1 VKHETYKN
9 INKMKTSKA
18 VIQLSMI
25 IAILSLIA
33 AGLGVFWQ
41 GQGEPIPF
49 TTMRGETV
57 LLYGHGLYRF
67 DTVSTATQGIA
78 QDAVTLVLG
87 IPLLITGIILTR
99 TGSLRGQLLL
109 TGTLGYF
116 LYTYT
121 SYVFLVA
128 YNQLFLLYVVLF
140 SLLIFAF
147 ILAMK
152 ELNPNVIT
160 SQFSD
165 KFPRRGVAIFMM
177 ILAGFLAMA
186 WLGRIVPAM
195 IAGTPPFGLES
206 YTTLV
211 IQGLDLGII
220 VPVSALT
227 AVLLWRSRPWG
238 YTLASVVLIKGL
250 TMGAA
255 LIGMIVSQVLAGHEI
270 NMVEIIMFSGIA
282 IAALVFTLL
291 MFRSVQETK

>member
-1 VKHETYKN
+1 
-9 INKMKTSKA
+9 MKTNKA
-18 VIQLSMI
+18 VIQLSII
-25 IAILSLIA
+25 IAVLSLIA
-33 AGLGVFWQ
+33 AGSGVFWQ

-57 LLYGHGLYRF
+57 SLYGRGLYQF

-78 QDAVTLVLG
+78 QDAVTLILG
-87 IPLLITGIILTR
+87 IPLLITGIVLAR
-99 TGSLRGQLLL
+99 KGSLRGQLLL

-128 YNQLFLLYVVLF
+128 FNQLFLLYVVLF
-140 SLLIFAF
+140 SLLLFAF

-152 ELNPNVIT
+152 ELNPDVII
-160 SQFSD
+160 SHFSD
-165 KFPRRGVAIFMM
+165 KFPRRGVATFMI
-177 ILAGFLAMA
+177 ILAGFLTMA
-186 WLGRIVPAM
+186 WLSRIVPAT

-227 AVLLWRSRPWG
+227 AVLLWRSQPWG

-255 LIGMIVSQVLAGHEI
+255 LIAMIVGQVLGGHEI
-270 NMVEIIMFSGIA
+270 SLVEIIMFSGIA
-282 IAALVFTLL
+282 IAALVFSLM
-291 MFRSVQETK
+291 MFRSVQETR